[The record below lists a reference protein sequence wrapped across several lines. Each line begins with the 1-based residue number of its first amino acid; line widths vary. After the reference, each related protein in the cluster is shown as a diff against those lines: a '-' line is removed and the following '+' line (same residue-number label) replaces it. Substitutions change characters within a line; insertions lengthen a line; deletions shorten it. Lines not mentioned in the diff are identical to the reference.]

1 MTVWQERTVRPLLPV
16 DLRLTLFPMRRGRLD
31 PSVRFE
37 PTGVWRATR
46 TPAGPATT
54 HIRVSPAAGTATM
67 RAWGPGAGW
76 ALDAFPD
83 LIGAGDDEAG
93 FEAGAGLVGELHHRL
108 RGLRIGRTGA
118 VMEALVPS
126 ILEQKVVG
134 LEARRSYARLVR
146 SLGEPAPGPERPPER
161 GGGPERPSE
170 RGGGPERPS
179 ERGGGP
185 AGLFVPPPAKVVA
198 ETPTWVFHR
207 FNVERKRADTIRRAC
222 SYAGRLE
229 ETVDM
234 APDDAR
240 RRLTALPGIGAWT
253 AAEVAMVAL
262 GDADAVSV
270 GDYHLPHQVA
280 WALAGEPRGDDA
292 RMLELL
298 EPWRGHRGRVLRLL
312 GAGGVAAPRFGPRMP
327 LRTIAGQ

>member
-1 MTVWQERTVRPLLPV
+1 VKERTVRPVLPV
-16 DLRLTLFPMRRGRLD
+16 DLRLTLFPLRRGRLD
-31 PSVRFE
+31 ASVRFE

-54 HIRVSPAAGTATM
+54 HIRVSPAAGTASM
-67 RAWGPGAGW
+67 RAWGPGAEW
-76 ALDAFPD
+76 ALEAFPA

-146 SLGEPAPGPERPPER
+146 ALGEPAPGPERPPER
-161 GGGPERPSE
+161 GGGS
-170 RGGGPERPS
+170 
-179 ERGGGP
+179 
-185 AGLFVPPPAKVVA
+185 AGLFVPPPAKVLA
-198 ETPTWVFHR
+198 DTPTWVFHR
-207 FNVERKRADTIRRAC
+207 ANVERKRADTIRRAC
-222 SYAGRLE
+222 SYAARLE
-229 ETVDM
+229 ETVEM
-234 APDDAR
+234 APADAR

-262 GDADAVSV
+262 GDADAVSL
-270 GDYHLPHQVA
+270 GDYHLPNQVS

-298 EPWRGHRGRVLRLL
+298 EPWRGHRGRVLRLI
-312 GAGGVAAPRFGPRMP
+312 GAGAGAAPRYGPRMP

>member
-1 MTVWQERTVRPLLPV
+1 VTAVERTVRPLLPV
-16 DLRLTLFPMRRGRLD
+16 DLRLTLFPLRRGRLD
-31 PSVRFE
+31 PTVRFE
-37 PTGVWRATR
+37 PAGVWRGTR

-54 HIRVSPAAGTATM
+54 HLRVAPADGTATM
-67 RAWGPGAGW
+67 QAWGAGAEW
-76 ALDAFPD
+76 ALDAFPA

-93 FEAGAGLVGELHHRL
+93 FEPGAGLVGDLHHRL

-146 SLGEPAPGPERPPER
+146 SLGEPAPGP
-161 GGGPERPSE
+161 
-170 RGGGPERPS
+170 
-179 ERGGGP
+179 
-185 AGLFVPPPAKVVA
+185 AGLFLPPAPKVLA
-198 ETPTWVFHR
+198 TTPSWVFHR
-207 FNVERKRADTIRRAC
+207 ANVERKRADVIRRAC
-222 SYAGRLE
+222 SYASRLE
-229 ETVDM
+229 ETVAM
-234 APDDAR
+234 APADAR
-240 RRLTALPGIGAWT
+240 RRLTALAGIGAWT

-262 GDADAVSV
+262 GDADAVSL
-270 GDYHLPHQVA
+270 GDYHLPNMVS

-312 GAGGVAAPRFGPRMP
+312 GAGAGGAPRYGPRTP
-327 LRTIAGQ
+327 LRSIVNQ

>member
-1 MTVWQERTVRPLLPV
+1 MTPLERTVRPVLPV
-16 DLRLTLFPMRRGRLD
+16 DLRLTLFPLRRGRLD

-37 PTGVWRATR
+37 PAGVWRATR

-54 HIRVSPAAGTATM
+54 HIRVSAAAGTATM
-67 RAWGPGAGW
+67 RAWGPGAEW
-76 ALDAFPD
+76 ALEAFPA
-83 LIGAGDDEAG
+83 LIGAGDDAAG
-93 FEAGAGLVGELHHRL
+93 FEAGAGLIGELHHRL

-146 SLGEPAPGPERPPER
+146 SLGEPAPGD
-161 GGGPERPSE
+161 S
-170 RGGGPERPS
+170 
-179 ERGGGP
+179 
-185 AGLFVPPPAKVVA
+185 GLFLPPTAKVLA
-198 ETPTWVFHR
+198 ETPSWVFHR
-207 FNVERKRADTIRRAC
+207 ANVERKRADTIRRAC
-222 SYAGRLE
+222 SYAARLE
-229 ETVDM
+229 ETVAM
-234 APDDAR
+234 APVNAR

-270 GDYHLPHQVA
+270 GDYHLPNQVA

-298 EPWRGHRGRVLRLL
+298 EPWRGHRGRVLRLIGA
-312 GAGGVAAPRFGPRMP
+312 GAGGAPRYGPRMP
-327 LRTIAGQ
+327 LRTIAAQ

>member
-1 MTVWQERTVRPLLPV
+1 MLERTVKPALPV
-16 DLRLTLFPMRRGRLD
+16 DLRLTLFPLRRGRLD

-54 HIRVSPAAGTATM
+54 HLRVSAADGTVTM
-67 RAWGPGAGW
+67 RAWGPGGEW
-76 ALDAFPD
+76 ALDAFPA
-83 LIGAGDDEAG
+83 LVGADDDEAG
-93 FEAGAGLVGELHHRL
+93 FVAGAGVVGDLHRRL
-108 RGLRIGRTGA
+108 RGLRIGRSGA

-134 LEARRSYARLVR
+134 VDARRSYARLVR
-146 SLGEPAPGPERPPER
+146 TLGEPAPGP
-161 GGGPERPSE
+161 
-170 RGGGPERPS
+170 
-179 ERGGGP
+179 
-185 AGLFVPPPAKVVA
+185 AGATLMVPPAPDVLAA
-198 ETPTWVFHR
+198 TPSWSFHR
-207 FNVERKRADTIRRAC
+207 CNVERKRADTVVRAC
-222 SYAGRLE
+222 SYGGRLE

-234 APDDAR
+234 SPDDAR
-240 RRLTALPGIGAWT
+240 RRLTALPGIGPWT
-253 AAEVAMVAL
+253 AAEVALVAL

-270 GDYHLPHQVA
+270 GDYHLPNQVA

-312 GAGGVAAPRFGPRMP
+312 GAGAGPAPRHGPRMP
-327 LRTIAGQ
+327 LRSIAGQ

>member
-1 MTVWQERTVRPLLPV
+1 VIERTVRPLMPV
-16 DLRLTLFPMRRGRLD
+16 DLRLTFFPVRRGRLD
-31 PSVRFE
+31 PTMRFE
-37 PTGVWRATR
+37 PGGVWRATR

-54 HIRVSPAAGTATM
+54 HVRVSTAEGTATM
-67 RAWGPGAGW
+67 RAWGPGAEW
-76 ALDAFPD
+76 ALDAFPA

-93 FEAGAGLVGELHHRL
+93 FDPGAGVIGDLHHRL

-118 VMEALVPS
+118 VIEALVPS
-126 ILEQKVVG
+126 TLEQKVIG

-146 SLGEPAPGPERPPER
+146 VLGEPAPGP
-161 GGGPERPSE
+161 GD
-170 RGGGPERPS
+170 
-179 ERGGGP
+179 
-185 AGLFVPPPAKVVA
+185 LFVPPPAKVLA
-198 ETPTWVFHR
+198 KTPSWVFHR
-207 FNVERKRADTIRRAC
+207 ANVERKRADTIRRAC

-229 ETVDM
+229 ETVAM
-234 APDDAR
+234 SPADAR

-270 GDYHLPHQVA
+270 GDYHLPNIVS

-312 GAGGVAAPRFGPRMP
+312 GMGAGGAPRYGPRLP
-327 LRTIAGQ
+327 LRTISGQ